1 MIKLCDRELL
11 KPGGPGEW
19 AHLKRVLKPR
29 AIPYLLLTS
38 QPYFLAVSTGN
49 LF

>member
-1 MIKLCDRELL
+1 MLCAIISN
-11 KPGGPGEW
+11 KFGWSGEQ
-19 AHLKRVLKPR
+19 AYLKRVQKPR
-29 AIPYLLLTS
+29 VILYLLLTS